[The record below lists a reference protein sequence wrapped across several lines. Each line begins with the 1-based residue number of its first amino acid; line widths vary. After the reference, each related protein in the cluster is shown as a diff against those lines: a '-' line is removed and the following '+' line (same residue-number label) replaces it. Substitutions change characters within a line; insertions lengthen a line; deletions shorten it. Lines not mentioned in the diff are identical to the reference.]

1 MKLNVT
7 ERETLAKRITQEVHR
22 INLEKLTKRYA
33 GNADFITLKK
43 QLAEEQRAQRK
54 AAELNKKLH
63 ANREA
68 FNTKHKLKDIGLMIK
83 DETDEEEATFN
94 FKDLDPFC
102 NGDWKFRRDMEEEII
117 LEGLQQNGD
126 IKKVMEVLIERFTV

>member
-7 ERETLAKRITQEVHR
+7 ERETLAKRITQEVHQ
-22 INLEKLTKRYA
+22 INLEKLTKRFA

-54 AAELNKKLH
+54 ATELNKKLH
-63 ANREA
+63 ENREA

-83 DETDEEEATFN
+83 DETDEEEATLAFSKHN
-94 FKDLDPFC
+94 Y
-102 NGDWKFRRDMEEEII
+102 DWNFRRDMEDEII
-117 LEGLQQNGD
+117 LEGLQQDGD